1 MGSPTFRWLVALM
14 LTTTSVVVGQ
24 YDYDYDYDD
33 GGTDF
38 SRAQKYSGRLVG
50 KFSSHHHQVNTTT

>member
-1 MGSPTFRWLVALM
+1 MGSTFRWLMALM
-14 LTTTSVVVGQ
+14 LTTTTGVVIGQ

-50 KFSSHHHQVNTTT
+50 KFSSHHHQVTIT